1 MIISIE
7 KTILLK
13 NNKLTITKKIPNN
26 KKIEITILIT
36 KCNSKKSK

>member
-1 MIISIE
+1 MIISIK

-26 KKIEITILIT
+26 KKIETIILIT
-36 KCNSKKSK
+36 EYNNKKTK